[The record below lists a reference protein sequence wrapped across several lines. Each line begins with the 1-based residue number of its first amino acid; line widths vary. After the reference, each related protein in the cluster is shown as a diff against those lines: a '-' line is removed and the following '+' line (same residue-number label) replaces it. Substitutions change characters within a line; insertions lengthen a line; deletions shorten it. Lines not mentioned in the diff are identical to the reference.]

1 MFNKNVSEMNS
12 WKSFL
17 GNQPDAAFEEVHA
30 FFNSIFSGDT
40 LPIIW
45 TPDQYPISSNLKAW
59 MEKLNMSYSE
69 FYTWTIRN
77 KESFWEHIIKEIPI
91 TFHVA
96 YSSIL
101 TDAPNPDAI
110 EWLTDAR
117 FNIVESCL
125 LAKPN
130 QIAIYY
136 KNEQSQLIETI
147 TYRDL
152 NVRIQRLAAGFK
164 EKGLNTHD
172 RIILYTPFSIDAI
185 ACYLALIYIG
195 AEPVLIA
202 DSFSAIELKKR
213 MEIIQAKAII
223 TTDTYIY
230 AEKSIDVVSKVLD
243 ANPASIILI
252 DSEMERAEQIR
263 NNKNDFLIHE
273 LYSST
278 SEITVPYY
286 HSSADNISI
295 LFSSGTTKEPKAI
308 PWKSTTPIKC
318 AADGKLLQDI
328 HEGDVISWTSGMGWM
343 MAPWLI
349 FAGLLNKAS
358 IAIYNGA
365 YSKRAFI
372 DFTIDTKVTV
382 LGTIPSVVKSWKNQ
396 SFGKIKNWDIRVFSS
411 TGEPSDQDDY
421 LYLSY
426 MNDFKAPIIEYCGGT
441 EIGGGY
447 ISSVVESP
455 NAVSYF
461 NTATPGTE
469 FILVTDQHKALTEIG
484 SGEVFI
490 IPPAMGMSQALLN
503 KNHHEE
509 YYSNIPN
516 IPIYPILR
524 KHGDGFY
531 LHKWNN
537 IVYYKS
543 IGRTDDT
550 MNLGGIKISSI
561 EIESV
566 INIHPDI
573 YECAA
578 IAIQDKNGGPEKLV
592 LVIHPTKPNIDSNQ
606 LKSTLQK
613 ILQNELNPLFKISN
627 IHFREN
633 LPRTA
638 SNKLLRKEL
647 RNEFRN
653 E

>member
-1 MFNKNVSEMNS
+1 MSNKNVSEMNL
-12 WKSFL
+12 WKAFL
-17 GNQPDAAFEEVHA
+17 KNQPDATFEEVHV
-30 FFNSIFSGDT
+30 FFNNTFPSDT

-45 TPDQYPISSNLKAW
+45 TPDQYPISSNLKEW
-59 MEKLNMSYSE
+59 MKKLNMSYSE

-77 KESFWEHIIKEIPI
+77 KVSFWEHIIKEIPI
-91 TFHVA
+91 KFHVP

-101 TDAPNPDAI
+101 TDAPHPDDI
-110 EWLTDAR
+110 KWLTNAR

-125 LAKPN
+125 LGQSN

-152 NVRIQRLAAGFK
+152 NVRIQRLATGFK
-164 EKGLNTHD
+164 DKGFNPHD

-185 ACYLALIYIG
+185 ACYLSLIYIG

-202 DSFSAIELKKR
+202 DSFSSIELKKR
-213 MEIIQAKAII
+213 MDIIHAKAII
-223 TTDTYIY
+223 TTDSYVY
-230 AEKSIDVVSKVLD
+230 AEKNMDVLSKVLD
-243 ANPASIILI
+243 ANPISIILI
-252 DSEMERAEQIR
+252 DSEIKYVAQIR

-273 LYSST
+273 LYSTS

-308 PWKSTTPIKC
+308 PWKATTPIKC
-318 AADGKLLQDI
+318 ASDGKLLQDI
-328 HEGDVISWTSGMGWM
+328 HERDVVSWTSGMGWM

-349 FAGLLNKAS
+349 FASLLNKAS

-396 SFGKIKNWDIRVFSS
+396 SFGKINNWNVRVFSS
-411 TGEPSDQDDY
+411 TGEPSDQEDY

-447 ISSVVESP
+447 ISSVVELP

-461 NTATPGTE
+461 NTPTPGTE
-469 FILVTDQHKALTEIG
+469 FILVTDQHKALTENG

-490 IPPAMGMSQALLN
+490 IPPAMGLSQTLLN
-503 KNHHEE
+503 KSHQEE
-509 YYSNIPN
+509 YYSNLPN
-516 IPIYPILR
+516 IPTYPILR

-531 LHKWNN
+531 LHKWDH
-537 IVYYKS
+537 ILYYKS
-543 IGRTDDT
+543 IGRSDDT

-566 INIHPDI
+566 INIHPDV

-578 IAIQDKNGGPEKLV
+578 IATQDKNGGPEKLV
-592 LVIHPTKPNIDSNQ
+592 LVIHPTKPNIDGNQ

-613 ILQNELNPLFKISN
+613 MLQNELNPLFKINN
-627 IHFREN
+627 IYFREN
-633 LPRTA
+633 LPRTT

-647 RNEFRN
+647 RKEFGT
-653 E
+653 

>member
-1 MFNKNVSEMNS
+1 MSNKNVSEMNA

-17 GNQPDAAFEEVHA
+17 KKQPDATFEEVHA
-30 FFNSIFSGDT
+30 FFNSYFSDDS
-40 LPIIW
+40 LPITW
-45 TPDQYPISSNLKAW
+45 TPDQYPISSNLKEW
-59 MEKLNMSYSE
+59 MKKLNMSYSE
-69 FYTWTIRN
+69 FYIWTIRN
-77 KESFWEHIIKEIPI
+77 KTSFWEHIIKEIPI
-91 TFHVA
+91 TFHVP

-101 TDAPNPDAI
+101 TDAPHPDAI
-110 EWLTDAR
+110 EWLADAR

-147 TYRDL
+147 TYKDL
-152 NVRIQRLAAGFK
+152 NICIQRLATGFK
-164 EKGLNTHD
+164 EKGFNSHD

-202 DSFSAIELKKR
+202 DSFSSVELKKR
-213 MEIIQAKAII
+213 MEIIHAKAII

-230 AEKSIDVVSKVLD
+230 AEKSIDVLSKVLD
-243 ANPASIILI
+243 ANPESIILI
-252 DSEMERAEQIR
+252 DSNMQHAEQIR
-263 NNKNDFLIHE
+263 NNKNDCLIHV
-273 LYSST
+273 LYSSS

-308 PWKSTTPIKC
+308 PWKATTPIKC
-318 AADGKLLQDI
+318 ASDGKLLQDI
-328 HEGDVISWTSGMGWM
+328 HEGDVVSWTSGMGWM

-349 FAGLLNKAS
+349 FASLLNKAS

-365 YSKRAFI
+365 YSKKAFI

-396 SFGKIKNWDIRVFSS
+396 GFGKIKNWNIRVFSS

-447 ISSVVESP
+447 ISSVVELP

-469 FILVTDQHKALTEIG
+469 FILVTDQHKPLTDVG

-490 IPPAMGMSQALLN
+490 IPPAMGLSQTLLN
-503 KNHHEE
+503 KSHLEE
-509 YYSNIPN
+509 YYSNLPN
-516 IPIYPILR
+516 IPTYPILR
-524 KHGDGFY
+524 KHGDGFH
-531 LHKWNN
+531 LHKWDN
-537 IVYYKS
+537 ILYYKS

-550 MNLGGIKISSI
+550 MNLGGIKISAI
-561 EIESV
+561 EIETI
-566 INIHPDI
+566 INVHAEV

-578 IAIQDKNGGPEKLV
+578 IASQDKNGGPEKLV
-592 LVIHPTKPNIDSNQ
+592 LIIHPTKPNIESEP
-606 LKSTLQK
+606 LKSDLQK
-613 ILQNELNPLFKISN
+613 MLQNELNPLFKISS
-627 IHFREN
+627 IYFKEN

-647 RNEFRN
+647 RKEFGN
-653 E
+653 I